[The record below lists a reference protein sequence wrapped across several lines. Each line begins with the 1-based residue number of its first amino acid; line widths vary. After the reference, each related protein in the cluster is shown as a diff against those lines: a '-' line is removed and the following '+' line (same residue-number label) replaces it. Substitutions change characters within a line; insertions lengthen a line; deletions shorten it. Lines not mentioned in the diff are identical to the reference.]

1 MRRFLTTAGA
11 LLILALA
18 IAVNLLT
25 QQFILPLQVFWGE
38 LVVSLKFQE
47 VIFLQEVWEPSQRM
61 ELAVYTAK
69 NLVSLFVAVADRLI
83 DLVDFDDGD
92 IQTFEDS
99 VDSFL
104 DAEAAADVGLRVFF
118 LVTENLD
125 GKCHSDLDQTV
136 EHEDLLLELFF
147 VILDLKL
154 VYKQIYE

>member
-1 MRRFLTTAGA
+1 MVRFLTTAGA

-69 NLVSLFVAVADRLI
+69 NLVSLSVAVADRLI
-83 DLVDFDDGD
+83 DLINLDDGD

-104 DAEAAADVGLRVFF
+104 DAEAAASGL
-118 LVTENLD
+118 
-125 GKCHSDLDQTV
+125 S
-136 EHEDLLLELFF
+136 
-147 VILDLKL
+147 
-154 VYKQIYE
+154 

>member
-1 MRRFLTTAGA
+1 MVRFLTTAGA

-25 QQFILPLQVFWGE
+25 QQFILPLQVFLGE

-69 NLVSLFVAVADRLI
+69 NLVSLSVAVADRLI
-83 DLVDFDDGD
+83 DLVDLDDGD

-104 DAEAAADVGLRVFF
+104 DAEAAADVGLRVLF

-125 GKCHSDLDQTV
+125 GKCDSDLDQTV

-154 VYKQIYE
+154 VYKQINE

>member
-125 GKCHSDLDQTV
+125 GKCHSDLDQAV

>member
-18 IAVNLLT
+18 ITVNLLT

-38 LVVSLKFQE
+38 LMVSLKFQE